1 MVACAAGPQQALEV
15 SRATAVPPNERRRGS
30 AGLRWRGVGPHWET
44 QSPDD
49 RYDAD
54 RRTTRQIEGLWT
66 HRRSGGSGE
75 GMEKLDPMKGISSR
89 RRGRGKRRTHARI
102 SGRAYVERDH
112 DETDCWA
119 GWWAMSQDSG
129 GSSGGQTTSSLEC
142 GLNSQIRSSR
152 PRGSIHL

>member
-1 MVACAAGPQQALEV
+1 MRGRTSTGIGGVPGDRGTPERTSPRKRGPAVA
-15 SRATAVPPNERRRGS
+15 
-30 AGLRWRGVGPHWET
+30 LRVGPHWET